1 MGNLERKNLWVFI
14 LIMAA
19 GLVVGG
25 FIGTIFDNIPYCSW
39 LNYGKTFGFD
49 NPVILNLDIIVLSFS
64 FSLKFTISGIIGMII
79 AIVVYKKL

>member
-1 MGNLERKNLWVFI
+1 MGNLDRKNIWVFA

-25 FIGTIFDNIPYCSW
+25 FIGAVFDDIPYCSW

-79 AIVVYKKL
+79 AIVIYKKL